1 MCPDEKWEPIMKVV
15 KLEAITVRVPYKRVE
30 SSSLIN
36 RGGITDV
43 IDRKSVV

>member
-1 MCPDEKWEPIMKVV
+1 MKV
-15 KLEAITVRVPYKRVE
+15 EAITVRVPYKRVE

-43 IDRKSVV
+43 IV